1 MPPVAAS
8 TVRQPLWK
16 QLTEPYRGLDRRI
29 WAIAAT
35 RMVNTMGFSIV
46 MPFMAMWMVKHRGV
60 LAVKVGLIYMIAGF
74 VAAASQG
81 LSGELSDRFGRR
93 RIMVAALSLRA
104 VNMVAL
110 GMAVQ
115 AHASIQTLGA
125 LIVLNG
131 VLRAMFEPAAG
142 AAVTDLAPEGQ
153 RVAAFGLQRIGINL
167 AWSIGPMLG
176 GAFAM
181 YDFGALFYFAAPTL
195 LAAAAVA
202 SRIPD
207 KPRRRLTDPHI
218 RVARGERLGLG
229 ALVDALRHNPPFFIC
244 LVLVFFGSMLTTQLF
259 ATLTTY
265 LGAELRYPE
274 GTIGLVYTINGVLVV
289 LLQVPAVTLIRRG
302 GARVALVVGP
312 AMYTLAYF
320 AIGTNDAFWWI
331 GLCVAFLTFGE
342 VIFSPALS
350 DLAVYLGDPRRYGRS
365 FGMFGFMQTLGISLG
380 PLLGGTIFDHLRHH
394 HVAMWSVLA
403 GLMACVTIAYAA
415 FGRRYAVRV
424 L

>member
-1 MPPVAAS
+1 VSSAPS
-8 TVRQPLWK
+8 SSSIWK
-16 QLTEPYRGLDRRI
+16 QLSEPYRGLDRRI
-29 WAIAAT
+29 WYIAAT
-35 RMVNTMGFSIV
+35 RCVNTMGFSIV
-46 MPFMAMWMVKHRGV
+46 MPFMAMWMVKQRGV
-60 LAVKVGLIYMIAGF
+60 LAARVGIIYMIAGF

-81 LSGELSDRFGRR
+81 LAGELSDRFGRR

-104 VNMVAL
+104 LNMVAM
-110 GMAVQ
+110 GVAVR
-115 AHASIQTLGA
+115 ASATIHTLGA

-167 AWSIGPMLG
+167 AWSFGPMLG
-176 GAFAM
+176 GAFAT
-181 YDFGALFYFAAPTL
+181 YDFGALFFFAAPTL
-195 LAAAAVA
+195 LAAAVVA

-207 KPRRRLTDPHI
+207 LPRRRMTDPAL
-218 RVARGERLGLG
+218 RVQRGERLGVG
-229 ALVDALRHNPPFFIC
+229 ALVDALRDNPPFFIC
-244 LVLVFFGSMLTTQLF
+244 LVLVFCGSMLTTQLF

-265 LGAELRYPE
+265 LGAELRYAT
-274 GTIGLVYTINGVLVV
+274 GKIGLVYTINGILVV

-312 AMYTLAYF
+312 AMYTIAYLL
-320 AIGTNDAFWWI
+320 IGSSDAFWWI
-331 GLCVAFLTFGE
+331 SACVAFLTFGE

-350 DLAVYLGDPRRYGRS
+350 DLAVYLGDPKRYGRS
-365 FGMFGFMQTLGISLG
+365 FGLFGFMQTLGISLG
-380 PLLGGTIFDHLRHH
+380 PLLGGTIFDHLRHRH
-394 HVAMWSVLA
+394 QAMWAVLA
-403 GLMACVTIAYAA
+403 GLMACVTVAYAA